1 MAHDSDENA
10 HQDEPV
16 TVRDNRKVDPDTG
29 EARPATGAAD
39 AAAPAGAT
47 VESAEGTESTEG
59 TDGTDPVA
67 GPADGADPEVEKLTA
82 EIAERTVDLQRVTA
96 EYANYRRRADR
107 DRDQALLSAK
117 VSFVSELL
125 TVLDDFER
133 AEAHGDLTGAF
144 KSAADKVTGVL
155 TKLGLE
161 PFGIEGELFDPQL
174 HEAVQHEPAEG
185 SGPTTTVLSA
195 VLRRGYRISDRVL
208 RPAMVTVQD
217 RPEGEVPA
225 QTGAETVVEGGFEP
239 GPDSGPEPG
248 TADGEPGP
256 DEPSNPG

>member
-1 MAHDSDENA
+1 MADDRDE
-10 HQDEPV
+10 HTHEDEPV

-39 AAAPAGAT
+39 AAAPAGAG
-47 VESAEGTESTEG
+47 ED
-59 TDGTDPVA
+59 TDGAEPVA

-82 EIAERTVDLQRVTA
+82 EVAERTADLQRVTA

-107 DRDQALLSAK
+107 DREQALLSAK
-117 VSFVSELL
+117 VSFVSDLL

-133 AEAHGDLTGAF
+133 AESHGDLTGPF
-144 KSAADKVTGVL
+144 KSSADKVTGVL

-161 PFGIEGELFDPQL
+161 PFGAEGEPFDPQL

-185 SGPTTTVLSA
+185 SGPTVTVLSA

-225 QTGAETVVEGGFEP
+225 PSGAETAEPVEDGGGP
-239 GPDSGPEPG
+239 GPDSGA
-248 TADGEPGP
+248 ADGEPGP
-256 DEPSNPG
+256 GEPSNRS